1 MWVYPNSMVN
11 KIGVETGGF
20 DLLLAQVAGE
30 LMDQGAHHLQVAK
43 FLSTQR
49 SIGNVPFVQFGD
61 EHESVGFQI
70 FSFSTFDKIKKW
82 GEAMNGKNM
91 ENPCFIENG
100 ITLRT
105 ITLFAMASTR
115 FEFTY

>member
-1 MWVYPNSMVN
+1 MTSFS
-11 KIGVETGGF
+11 KLG
-20 DLLLAQVAGE
+20 
-30 LMDQGAHHLQVAK
+30 
-43 FLSTQR
+43 TQR

-82 GEAMNGKNM
+82 DEAMNGKNM